1 MTPKINAASMAMRRT
16 GIAALVSVLLGVA
29 SFTVLFTGTASAAT
43 GTCDPGEFCMWWSF
57 SYTGGLYEYA
67 PGLAVLMT
75 VFLFSL
81 AGIPP
86 LAGAWANEYVTN
98 NTESVWNR
106 GLSDP
111 NGYIDVVVYDG
122 TGTGYTGAGLCV
134 VQGRKANLPT
144 SWLNRISSY
153 RWVTASTCSRY
164 PRL

>member
-67 PGLAVLMT
+67 GSDSNLGNDHFENANT
-75 VFLFSL
+75 
-81 AGIPP
+81 
-86 LAGAWANEYVTN
+86 NEYVTN